1 MIKIPSKIKY
11 LSYAGIIPVLI
22 GVIGSLELNFISNNI
37 NNLLVEFGLF
47 FSAIILSFLGGG
59 LFILETHYKSEINF
73 KGLFIS
79 MCPSIWAV
87 FSLLLPM
94 SCFLLA
100 IGYLATLERER
111 SLSKSRTIS
120 FPNWWFKLRF
130 QLTTLM
136 IILLIILGFNV

>member
-59 LFILETHYKSEINF
+59 LFILETNYKSEINF

-136 IILLIILGFNV
+136 IILLVILGFNV